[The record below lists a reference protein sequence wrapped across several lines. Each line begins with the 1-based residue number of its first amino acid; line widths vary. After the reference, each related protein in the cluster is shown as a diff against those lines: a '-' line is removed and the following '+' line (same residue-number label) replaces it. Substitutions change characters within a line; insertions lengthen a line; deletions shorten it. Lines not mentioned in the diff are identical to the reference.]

1 MTEKAAY
8 EAVGIRRDGSTFAVE
23 ILGYQTV
30 EEAAD
35 LARHYAG
42 LWESAV
48 DLYRVPFLNTR
59 STAWAKD
66 EMQFVCRELP
76 AEAAAPR

>member
-1 MTEKAAY
+1 MLYRSALTAGEGMTEKAAY
-8 EAVGIRRDGSTFAVE
+8 EAVGIRRGGSTFAME

-42 LWESAV
+42 LWEKRSRPVSGAV
-48 DLYRVPFLNTR
+48 
-59 STAWAKD
+59 S
-66 EMQFVCRELP
+66 Q
-76 AEAAAPR
+76 APR